1 MRAEKLGLKR
11 LEELGEEK
19 VVEAPVGVGT
29 GAIEPRCG
37 IERELRVVR
46 VGPNPRM
53 VVCEY
58 WELAERRVCIV
69 NVKRNVKWMRGMKF
83 KMEEPRVEE
92 EYIKPWIYKGKQPRL
107 RGRW

>member
-1 MRAEKLGLKR
+1 M
-11 LEELGEEK
+11 EELGEEK
-19 VVEAPVGVGT
+19 VEGK
-29 GAIEPRCG
+29 AIKPLEPRGG

-58 WELAERRVCIV
+58 WELASRRTCIV
-69 NVKRNVKWMRGMKF
+69 NVKRNLKWIRGMRF
-83 KMEEPRVEE
+83 RMEEPVVEQ